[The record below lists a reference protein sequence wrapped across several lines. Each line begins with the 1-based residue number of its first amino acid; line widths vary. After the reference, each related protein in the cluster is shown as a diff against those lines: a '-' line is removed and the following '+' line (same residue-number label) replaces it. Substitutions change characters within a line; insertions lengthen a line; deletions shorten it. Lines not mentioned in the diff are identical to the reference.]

1 MGVFYKMYL
10 KINNCNVMLFLYL
23 IKKIDK
29 GKSEETQRR
38 KAIGA
43 KL

>member
-1 MGVFYKMYL
+1 
-10 KINNCNVMLFLYL
+10 MLFLYL
-23 IKKIDK
+23 ILNKIEK
-29 GKSEETQRR
+29 GKSEETPRR

>member
-1 MGVFYKMYL
+1 MIFFVLNF
-10 KINNCNVMLFLYL
+10 
-23 IKKIDK
+23 KKNEK